1 MQNFAHPPFWPFVLL
16 LILLGI
22 VLFVRAKNPANWN
35 LIFRSTYDS
44 RAARQSIREENVME
58 NTYSGILVF
67 VFFLSFAMLLFE
79 LRPFVRLNLV
89 YSHPLLVFS
98 LILFSLFI
106 TYFIKVCILYFLQ
119 IIFEKKELFDEYI
132 IVFMNINIVFG
143 ILIIPLI
150 LLSIYSFDLST
161 RHLMAFSL
169 FLLCSSVLLRFI
181 RVFDIGLNNRLK
193 WYNIILYLCTLEI
206 LPIILIMT
214 LMNNIGITLNLGEL
228 IH

>member
-1 MQNFAHPPFWPFVLL
+1 MHPPFWPFILL
-16 LILLGI
+16 LLLVGI

-79 LRPFVRLNLV
+79 LRPFIKLNQV
-89 YSHPLLVFS
+89 YSHPVLIFS
-98 LILFSLFI
+98 LILISLFI
-106 TYFIKVCILYFLQ
+106 IYFIKICILYFLQ
-119 IIFEKKELFDEYI
+119 LIFEKRELFDEYI

-150 LLSIYSFDLST
+150 LLSIYSFDLPT
-161 RHLMAFSL
+161 RYLILFSL
-169 FLLCSSVLLRFI
+169 FLLCTSILLRFI

-214 LMNNIGITLNLGEL
+214 LMNNIGITLYLGEL

>member
-1 MQNFAHPPFWPFVLL
+1 
-16 LILLGI
+16 
-22 VLFVRAKNPANWN
+22 
-35 LIFRSTYDS
+35 
-44 RAARQSIREENVME
+44 ME